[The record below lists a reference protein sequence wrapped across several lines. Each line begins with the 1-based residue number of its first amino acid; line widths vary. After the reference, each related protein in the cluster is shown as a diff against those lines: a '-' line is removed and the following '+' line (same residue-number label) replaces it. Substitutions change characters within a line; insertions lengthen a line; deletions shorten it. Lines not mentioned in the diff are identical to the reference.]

1 MTSRSPLILPADST
15 RAFACG
21 GASVGPQ
28 YVLYEVASIPRL
40 SCLNLPL
47 YFFLPQIWVYA
58 SMSPVFLSDS
68 ESLVGLLRFC
78 GFLATDPALI
88 NRVKHEFDPK

>member
-1 MTSRSPLILPADST
+1 MLH
-15 RAFACG
+15 
-21 GASVGPQ
+21 
-28 YVLYEVASIPRL
+28 EVASIPCL

-47 YFFLPQIWVYA
+47 HFLPQIWVYA
-58 SMSPVFLSDS
+58 SMNHVFLSDS
-68 ESLVGLLRFC
+68 ESPLGLLRFC